1 MFKSAEDPAEAKEV
15 VVYVFVTTH
24 GDGKFQRGYYEMF
37 TGRNEKCYQG
47 GTKFTRFYERGY
59 WARVMAVNPANLWF
73 PVGDGKLKLI
83 HANDRKRSITEKR
96 EDDNEWSGVFIIGVF
111 KDQVI
116 FRSNIPRKQ
125 SPKGALL
132 AIHSLCIN

>member
-1 MFKSAEDPAEAKEV
+1 MNVA
-15 VVYVFVTTH
+15 
-24 GDGKFQRGYYEMF
+24 
-37 TGRNEKCYQG
+37 TGQG
-47 GTKFTRFYERGY
+47 
-59 WARVMAVNPANLWF
+59 VMAVNPANLWF

-111 KDQVI
+111 KEQVI
-116 FRSNIPRKQ
+116 FRSNFPRKQ

-132 AIHSLCIN
+132 ANHNLCINQLTALRYESGILEGNKPSKAAILGGMQTSAGKKLKFSREIMI